1 MSVLDDLLPQTSVS
15 RSTQITVDGTTD
27 LVRIKFT
34 YFDGHIGLV
43 HLTAEQAKRFAADLM
58 VCSYEIEPTN

>member
-1 MSVLDDLLPQTSVS
+1 MSVLDDLLPQTSVTKT
-15 RSTQITVDGTTD
+15 TQLTTDGVTD

-34 YFDGHIGLV
+34 YFDGHIGRV

-58 VCSYEIEPTN
+58 VVAYNIELDE